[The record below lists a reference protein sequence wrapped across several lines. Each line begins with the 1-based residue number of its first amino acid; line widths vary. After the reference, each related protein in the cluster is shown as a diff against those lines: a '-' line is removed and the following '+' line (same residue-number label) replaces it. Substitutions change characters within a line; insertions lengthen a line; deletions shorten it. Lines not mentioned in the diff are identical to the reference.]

1 MHFYSPF
8 HHAIQ
13 WRSLNVVNRA
23 FLLFDNLC
31 ITNFVCLYFYLIIC
45 RNKIS
50 MQINLFVEAENSE
63 KGNYPSNLI
72 SVKAID
78 LIYII
83 NSWYYICLY
92 GHLVGKH
99 C

>member
-1 MHFYSPF
+1 MHVYSRF
-8 HHAIQ
+8 RHDVQ
-13 WRSLNVVNRA
+13 WRSLNVANRA
-23 FLLFDNLC
+23 FFLFPNLG

-45 RNKIS
+45 WNKIS
-50 MQINLFVEAENSE
+50 MQINLFVEVENSE

-92 GHLVGKH
+92 GHSVGKH